1 MLNLLSPL
9 ASLLG
14 IEIGE
19 SVSRLKQNGM
29 LWGAIALFAAVAF
42 VFLLMAA
49 NAAITQSVGPV
60 WAPLIL
66 AAGAAVIALAIYVVS
81 RITASIQHKQEVE
94 RRRSAET
101 TALVTTAAVTAV
113 PILLR
118 SPLMKRVGLPLGGAI
133 AAAFMLSKTGHRP
146 AEKDAGDE

>member
-14 IEIGE
+14 IEIEEG
-19 SVSRLKQNGM
+19 VARLKQNGL
-29 LWGAIALFAAVAF
+29 LWGAIVLFAAVAF
-42 VFLLMAA
+42 VFLLVAA
-49 NAAITQSVGPV
+49 NAAITERVGPV
-60 WAPLIL
+60 WAPLLL
-66 AAGAAVIALAIYVVS
+66 AAGAAVIALAIYLVS
-81 RITASIQHKQEVE
+81 RIIAAIQHKQEVD

-133 AAAFMLSKTGHRP
+133 AAAFMLSKSSHRP
-146 AEKDAGDE
+146 PDGDAGET